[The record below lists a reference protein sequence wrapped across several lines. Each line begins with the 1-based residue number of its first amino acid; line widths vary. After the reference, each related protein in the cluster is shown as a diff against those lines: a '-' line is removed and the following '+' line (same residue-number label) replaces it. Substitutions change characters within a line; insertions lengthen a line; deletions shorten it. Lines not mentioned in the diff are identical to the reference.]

1 VSLGQKTTLFAPGTL
16 GGARCSDPAFLD
28 DMAPGAP
35 EMRTGGR
42 AARIAGFTLLEI
54 LVVILIIGIVSAAM
68 LMTMNFTGRDTQ
80 LSTES
85 QRLLALMKYARDQA
99 ELQTRN
105 YGIVFSRHGY
115 EFVVYGVR
123 SGVWRQVFED
133 DALRERQLPKGLE
146 FKLVVD
152 ARPIVL
158 HQKLETPPTGRK
170 KKPSAAPPAGSDS
183 GSGSDSDSTEFAP
196 QVMIFSS
203 GDLSSFKVTLERPAA
218 GRSIVI
224 EENQDGDIVEK
235 KMIERGS

>member
-1 VSLGQKTTLFAPGTL
+1 
-16 GGARCSDPAFLD
+16 
-28 DMAPGAP
+28 MAPGGP
-35 EMRTGGR
+35 DMRNGGR
-42 AARIAGFTLLEI
+42 AARVAGFTLLEI

-133 DALRERQLPKGLE
+133 DALRERLLPKGLE

-158 HQKLETPPTGRK
+158 HQKLEAPPSGRK
-170 KKPSAAPPAGSDS
+170 KRPSAATPPAGSDS
-183 GSGSDSDSTEFAP
+183 GSDSGSGSGSDSNSTEFAP